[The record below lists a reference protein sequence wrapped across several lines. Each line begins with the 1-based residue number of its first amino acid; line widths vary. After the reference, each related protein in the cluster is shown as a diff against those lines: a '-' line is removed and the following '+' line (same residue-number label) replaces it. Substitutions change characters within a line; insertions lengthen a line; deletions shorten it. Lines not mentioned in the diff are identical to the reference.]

1 MGNAGSGGNP
11 FVRQTFG
18 SSKWACHTPDK
29 TYAMDL
35 NHTWFARKCG
45 KKGAS
50 RPQSAA
56 IYKTFDAG
64 ARVQDCQIAC
74 QNDARCVAVE
84 THNGHGAHHCEMWNQ
99 EPQFVAKA
107 NGYSCWRVKRHWKT
121 YMQQTCKS
129 AGRTVA
135 P

>member
-84 THNGHGAHHCEMWNQ
+84 TWAPEFGGSRLGSDGSRLAESERGAC
-99 EPQFVAKA
+99 F
-107 NGYSCWRVKRHWKT
+107 
-121 YMQQTCKS
+121 
-129 AGRTVA
+129 
-135 P
+135 